1 MTEEQYNS
9 LKKGD
14 RIYSI
19 SRGINSD
26 GTLGDVRVSDIVYHF
41 SHHGTDKCPS
51 ITGIGWYRFDVAYI
65 DRSNCGHN
73 GVYAFQK
80 REMLQDGW
88 VIEIDT
94 KNPLTAGNRTSM
106 ENNNEIERHKIL
118 HDLGAKIEKD
128 MSCESF
134 KLTNISVSISCIRDA
149 DEKKWQE
156 YLGYFQEERSRLDK
170 IALILKRAEEIGKE
184 SVYTLVVTKTPCDAY
199 FGLTKLEL
207 FAKDAM
213 QGYVSQGYRNTVDCA
228 NDAVEQAKV
237 LCYAL
242 AKAEMEVSNV

>member
-106 ENNNEIERHKIL
+106 E
-118 HDLGAKIEKD
+118 
-128 MSCESF
+128 
-134 KLTNISVSISCIRDA
+134 
-149 DEKKWQE
+149 
-156 YLGYFQEERSRLDK
+156 DK
-170 IALILKRAEEIGKE
+170 IKKRAEELGNQSASPLLDKDRADGPLGC
-184 SVYTLVVTKTPCDAY
+184 VAV
-199 FGLTKLEL
+199 GLTKREH
-207 FAKDAM
+207 FAVMAM
-213 QGYVSQGYRNTVDCA
+213 QGLLCNPK
-228 NDAVEQAKV
+228 NDRDSGSTLAEYSVEYADE
-237 LCYAL
+237 LLIAL
-242 AKAEMEVSNV
+242 AKAEMEASNV